1 MSYIRTC
8 LCGKNNNML
17 GWCRT
22 YNNTIIC
29 LGGVEHTINVLVAH
43 IYQVVTHPPLLDT
56 TNRVQKFHLAPV
68 LLILRGNA
76 LNQILG
82 PV

>member
-8 LCGKNNNML
+8 LGGQNNML

-22 YNNTIIC
+22 YNQHVGI
-29 LGGVEHTINVLVAH
+29 LYA
-43 IYQVVTHPPLLDT
+43 THPPLLDIT
-56 TNRVQKFHLAPV
+56 DKLCAEISSLSSV